1 MSSVNSHFLISTLI
15 ILIGF
20 IIKKYKIISEKD
32 GEALSKVILNVTMPA
47 AVISSTSTLE
57 FDLTF
62 GLMPLVAILY
72 GILMTIS
79 AIVLFRKET
88 SDNRGMMSMLLP
100 GLSVAL
106 FAFPFIEAIMGARGL
121 TYVAMFD
128 AGNGLSSLAMAYSLG
143 LCYSGSNSRLDVK
156 SIIKQIF
163 KSVPL
168 IVYLTTLVVS
178 ISGLHFPSII
188 LNISQNVGK
197 ANTPLCLITLG
208 VFLSFKMEGGNW
220 RNIFRVLS
228 ARYLIGLTIGTILY
242 FTLPVDAMIRQIILI
257 CLVVPP
263 PMTALAFTVKF
274 NYDKKF
280 VGMLMNTANI
290 ISYFLMWGIFNIVT
304 L

>member
-106 FAFPFIEAIMGARGL
+106 FAFPFIEHSCKE
-121 TYVAMFD
+121 
-128 AGNGLSSLAMAYSLG
+128 N
-143 LCYSGSNSRLDVK
+143 K
-156 SIIKQIF
+156 
-163 KSVPL
+163 
-168 IVYLTTLVVS
+168 
-178 ISGLHFPSII
+178 
-188 LNISQNVGK
+188 
-197 ANTPLCLITLG
+197 
-208 VFLSFKMEGGNW
+208 
-220 RNIFRVLS
+220 
-228 ARYLIGLTIGTILY
+228 
-242 FTLPVDAMIRQIILI
+242 
-257 CLVVPP
+257 
-263 PMTALAFTVKF
+263 
-274 NYDKKF
+274 
-280 VGMLMNTANI
+280 
-290 ISYFLMWGIFNIVT
+290 
-304 L
+304 